1 MKKKIEGKT
10 FNSFVM
16 LFLLLNKY
24 SFVLLDIFLADGKGI
39 ALLDQFICKINNGA

>member
-24 SFVLLDIFLADGKGI
+24 SFVLLDIFFGRWKRYRSFRPIHLQNK
-39 ALLDQFICKINNGA
+39 